1 MELGIFTIG
10 HSTHPVEAFLSLLRR
25 HRVAALVDVRRFPG
39 SRRYP
44 QFGPAHL
51 PPALQEAGIGYTHL
65 PQLGGRRRALPDSVN
80 TAWRNAAF
88 RGYADH
94 LATPE
99 FAAGLTALQ
108 TLAAEAR
115 IALLCAEA
123 LWWRCHRRLIADALI
138 VRGYSVEHILA
149 SGSTVMHHLTPFA
162 RLDGM
167 HISYPAVE
175 ALAAESAPDA
185 SPGATRT

>member
-1 MELGIFTIG
+1 MEPRILTIG
-10 HSTHPVEAFLSLLRR
+10 HSTHPVDEFLGLLRR
-25 HRVAALVDVRRFPG
+25 HSVPVLVDVRRFPG

-44 QFGPAHL
+44 QFGPAQL
-51 PPALQEAGIGYTHL
+51 PPALQAAGIHYTHL
-65 PQLGGRRRALPDSVN
+65 PQLGGRRRALPDSLN
-80 TAWRNAAF
+80 TAWNNVAF

-99 FAAGLTALQ
+99 FAAGLTALL
-108 TLAAEAR
+108 TLAAETR

-123 LWWRCHRRLIADALI
+123 LWWRCHRRLIADTLV

-162 RLDGM
+162 RLDGT
-167 HISYPAVE
+167 HITYPAVE
-175 ALAAESAPDA
+175 AFAAESATGA
-185 SPGATRT
+185 SP

>member
-1 MELGIFTIG
+1 MEPGIFTFG
-10 HSTHPVEAFLSLLRR
+10 HSTHQVDELVGLLRR
-25 HRVAALVDVRRFPG
+25 HNVAALVDVRRFPG

-44 QFGPAHL
+44 QFGPVLL
-51 PPALQEAGIGYTHL
+51 PSALQAAGIRYTHL
-65 PQLGGRRRALPDSVN
+65 PELGGRRRASPDSVN

-99 FAAGLTALQ
+99 FAAGLDALLG
-108 TLAAEAR
+108 LAAETR

-123 LWWRCHRRLIADALI
+123 LWWRCHRRLIADALV

-149 SGSTVMHHLTPFA
+149 SGATVMHQLTPFA
-162 RLDGM
+162 RLDGL
-167 HISYPAVE
+167 HISYPAAE
-175 ALAAESAPDA
+175 ALAAESPTGA
-185 SPGATRT
+185 SPEANSM